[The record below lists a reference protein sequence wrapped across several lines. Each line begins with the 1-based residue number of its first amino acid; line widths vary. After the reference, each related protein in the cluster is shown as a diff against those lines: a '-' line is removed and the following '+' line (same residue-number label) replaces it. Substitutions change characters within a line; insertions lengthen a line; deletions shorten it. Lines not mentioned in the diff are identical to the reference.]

1 MVDELDNFQEEA
13 DYQEEDFEEELS
25 SSPQLPPGLIWNI
38 LTGLTILAA
47 LIIGVVFLVIFVNP
61 QSGLNPLP
69 PTTMPALV
77 NTQTPSPTPKDVLP
91 PTWTPTIAPTQGP
104 TTPPTATDTPMPD
117 TPTAAPETPTPR
129 TPGTS
134 LVSFTLQEDSPE
146 HTENYVHEDAGCQ
159 WLGVAGQ
166 VFDSEGEPIHDVL
179 VTVKG
184 TLGEQDI
191 NKFIFTGMASEYGEG
206 GYEVELGDQPQNT
219 QDSLYI
225 QLLDQ
230 TDNLPLSEKFY
241 FDTFDDC
248 ERNLVIINFQQQDGP

>member
-1 MVDELDNFQEEA
+1 MVDELDNFQEEE
-13 DYQEEDFEEELS
+13 DFQEVDFEEELS

-38 LTGLTILAA
+38 LTGLTIVSA
-47 LIIGVVFLVIFVNP
+47 LIIGLVFLVIFVNP

-69 PTTMPALV
+69 PTTIPALMK
-77 NTQTPSPTPKDVLP
+77 THTPSPTPKDVLP

-104 TTPPTATDTPMPD
+104 TASPTVTDTPIPD
-117 TPTAAPETPTPR
+117 TSTPAASPSPQA
-129 TPGTS
+129 PGTS
-134 LVSFTLQEDSPE
+134 AVSFTLQEDSPQY
-146 HTENYVHEDAGCQ
+146 TENYVNEDAGCQ

-166 VFDSEGEPIHDVL
+166 VFDSAGDPIQDIL

-184 TLGEQDI
+184 TLSEEEI
-191 NKFIFTGMASEYGEG
+191 NKFIFTGMASGYGEG
-206 GYEVELGDQPQNT
+206 GYEVELSDQPQT
-219 QDSLYI
+219 SEGSLYI

-248 ERNLVIINFQQQDGP
+248 ERNLVIINFQQQAGP